1 MAAERRYVD
10 IVRLL
15 IDKVADVNVKDDD
28 GVSKQEYSVSIYQY
42 SCLEHV
48 GV

>member
-1 MAAERRYVD
+1 MAADRGNVD

-28 GVSKQEYSVSIYQY
+28 GVSKQESSVPKYQY
-42 SCLEHV
+42 SCLVHV